1 MQIQIIK
8 NIFIPKKLICCFFL
22 IFRKV
27 VFDLIVDGEVFISQ
41 LETLE
46 KAVCSF
52 LHICFVANIKYP
64 VGSGMLCTFLQRC
77 VAKLDENGTTANTGK
92 KDQASPLD
100 KAFRPF
106 RKIFYDF
113 CHKVYLL
120 ITNKK

>member
-1 MQIQIIK
+1 MGIRIRTHSTGYSSLYTID
-8 NIFIPKKLICCFFL
+8 FC
-22 IFRKV
+22 FRKV
-27 VFDLIVDGEVFISQ
+27 VFDLILDGQVFISE
-41 LETLE
+41 LDTLE

-77 VAKLDENGTTANTGK
+77 VAKLDENGTTANNGR
-92 KDQASPLD
+92 KDQSSPLN

-113 CHKVYLL
+113 CQKVYLL
-120 ITNKK
+120 ITNKS

>member
-1 MQIQIIK
+1 MYYT
-8 NIFIPKKLICCFFL
+8 FHFC
-22 IFRKV
+22 FRKV